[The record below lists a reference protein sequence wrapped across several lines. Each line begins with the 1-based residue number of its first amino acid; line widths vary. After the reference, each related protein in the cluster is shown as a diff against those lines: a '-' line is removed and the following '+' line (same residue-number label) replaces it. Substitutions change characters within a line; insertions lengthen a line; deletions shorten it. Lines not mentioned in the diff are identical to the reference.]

1 MSKINIQPTFHKR
14 KDDLPETAGYSV
26 SDLLEDSGSGS
37 ILGEI
42 ANLSI
47 PVGLFVVK
55 PNVKKMKNSHETM
68 KIHNTSTIID
78 DKIYDMLKNKIVLS
92 NNNHSN
98 SKSKKETRKKR
109 SNETKT
115 KTKTKTTRKTT
126 RKV

>member
-14 KDDLPETAGYSV
+14 KDELPETAGYSV
-26 SDLLEDSGSGS
+26 SDLLEDSASGS

-55 PNVKKMKNSHETM
+55 PNTNKMKNSHETM
-68 KIHNTSTIID
+68 KIRNTSTIID
-78 DKIYDMLKNKIVLS
+78 DKIYNMLKNKIVLS
-92 NNNHSN
+92 K

-109 SNETKT
+109 SSETNTKT
-115 KTKTKTTRKTT
+115 KTETKTTRKV
-126 RKV
+126 RK